1 MGTVPR
7 QRWHRHRQ
15 TDRPQ
20 RPDPQQ
26 LLDPLLLL
34 DRPQPLD
41 PLQLLDRHQRLDVQL
56 LLLGRPQWLD
66 PLLLL
71 GPQVCRLLRRI
82 PGYALLP
89 QSAPVLLWSCSG
101 YLSCGP
107 PTGAAPDKP
116 PDPGRPFS
124 AGLSSEQCRV
134 APWVGAITGRSTSQ
148 SVPGLVN
155 PISPGALQAIGTSR

>member
-1 MGTVPR
+1 M
-7 QRWHRHRQ
+7 
-15 TDRPQ
+15 
-20 RPDPQQ
+20 
-26 LLDPLLLL
+26 LDPLLLL

-56 LLLGRPQWLD
+56 LLLGRPQPLD

-116 PDPGRPFS
+116 PDPGRPSS
-124 AGLSSEQCRV
+124 AGLSSEQVSGCALGWGDHRTVDV
-134 APWVGAITGRSTSQ
+134 AKRPGFGESDLAWGASGHW
-148 SVPGLVN
+148 N
-155 PISPGALQAIGTSR
+155 